1 MFVVSNWAGKIEN
14 MNLDLFGWFMDSN
27 EKNKETLKG
36 LKLLEKSNRS
46 IVVFFE
52 AFDSITLSD
61 SATVERFELRFE
73 SDNLRKV
80 PGGYTIQI
88 FAYKDNDLMKLSE

>member
-1 MFVVSNWAGKIEN
+1 
-14 MNLDLFGWFMDSN
+14 MNLDLFGWFIESN

-36 LKLLEKSNRS
+36 VKLLIKSNRS
-46 IVVFFE
+46 IVVFFNS
-52 AFDSITLSD
+52 FDCITLSD
-61 SATVERFELRFE
+61 SKTVEGFEFRFE

-88 FAYKDNDLMKLSE
+88 FAYKDNNLMGLSD

>member
-1 MFVVSNWAGKIEN
+1 
-14 MNLDLFGWFMDSN
+14 MNLDLFGWFLDSN
-27 EKNKETLKG
+27 QKNKETLKG
-36 LKLLEKSNRS
+36 VKLLEKSNRS

-52 AFDSITLSD
+52 SFDSITLSD
-61 SATVERFELRFE
+61 STTVERFE

>member
-1 MFVVSNWAGKIEN
+1 
-14 MNLDLFGWFMDSN
+14 MNLDLFGWFIDSN

-36 LKLLEKSNRS
+36 VKLLEKSNIS

-52 AFDSITLSD
+52 AFDTITLSD